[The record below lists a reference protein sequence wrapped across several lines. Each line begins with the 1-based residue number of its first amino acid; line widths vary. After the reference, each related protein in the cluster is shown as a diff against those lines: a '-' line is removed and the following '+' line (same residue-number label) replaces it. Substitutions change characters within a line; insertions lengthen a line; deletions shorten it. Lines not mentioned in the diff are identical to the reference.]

1 MKINEIFKL
10 AVKNHKENKLEEAK
24 DLYNQIL
31 IIDPEHT
38 HTQNNLGIIFEKLK
52 DNEKAK
58 NYFEKAIETD
68 PNYVDAYNN
77 LGNVL
82 KAIGD
87 IKKAQNCY
95 KKAIAIDPS
104 YVNAHHNLGA
114 SLNDL
119 SDFHKAKDCYKKAIE
134 IDPNYAPSYWNL
146 HSLSSNIDEALTIL
160 QKLYEI
166 DSGHTNAEIMISI
179 LQCYK
184 GNLNR
189 FKDLLK
195 LHKADH
201 PFVRSAKWVFSLPKL
216 PNIFFNRLHFFDA
229 VIALSDNSRPF
240 YEFGVWK
247 GVSFQHLI
255 KNFKKGFGF
264 DTFTGLPETW
274 HNEKKGHYSSFGLTP
289 KIEGGQFITG
299 KFEDTLPNFF
309 SKERP
314 LASLINFD
322 ADLYSSTLCALN
334 YSNKVIDEKT
344 ILIFDE
350 FIMNDRWEEDEYK
363 ALNEF
368 CDNLGY
374 SYEVIA
380 VSFFTKQVAV
390 KLKKLST
397 KIKYL

>member
-1 MKINEIFKL
+1 MNITEIFNL
-10 AVKNHKENKLEEAK
+10 AVKNHKNNNLKEAQ

-31 IIDPEHT
+31 KIDPEHT

-58 NYFEKAIETD
+58 NYFEKAIEIN

-87 IKKAQNCY
+87 IKKAQDCY
-95 KKAIAIDPS
+95 KKAIAIDPN

-119 SDFHKAKDCYKKAIE
+119 SDYHKAKDCYKKAIE
-134 IDPNYAPSYWNL
+134 IDPNYTPSYWNL

-166 DSGHTNAEIMISI
+166 DSSHTNAEIMISV

-195 LHKADH
+195 LHKTDH

-229 VIALSDNSRPF
+229 AIALSDNSRPF

-274 HNEKKGHYSSFGLTP
+274 HNEKKGHYSSYGLTP
-289 KIEGGQFITG
+289 EIEGGQFITG

-309 SKERP
+309 SKER
-314 LASLINFD
+314 LNLLKQGSILINTARANLVNED
-322 ADLYSSTLCALN
+322 DLYEIISEGNIKAA
-334 YSNKVIDEKT
+334 
-344 ILIFDE
+344 FDV
-350 FIMNDRWEEDEYK
+350 FWEEPYEGK
-363 ALNEF
+363 LLEF
-368 CDNLGY
+368 YPD
-374 SYEVIA
+374 
-380 VSFFTKQVAV
+380 SFFMSPHVASSSIEFFTGC
-390 KLKKLST
+390 KSDLDDLIKKISVQP
-397 KIKYL
+397 